1 MVWHVVMSGF
11 LFLVLSHVLAEFCH
25 TCWSWHTQ
33 LKDSRTHEV
42 RSDWFFRGNP
52 IWKLNW
58 LVQIKHLISSELLKD
73 KLDECDGQKNKSFSR
88 QDKTTERQ
96 FSFYFLPN
104 FSRGFL
110 GRPKMTA
117 LIMLANVHWC
127 ASCNKTPLSQSPYPT
142 GSPWPPHL
150 SSPTHSS
157 ANGVAV
163 VSSRKN
169 NQYPYANQRLDSLG
183 DCLTIKAIKMT
194 ILCGFLLSG
203 TVGRLNCMVWF

>member
-11 LFLVLSHVLAEFCH
+11 LFLVLSHALAEFCH

-33 LKDSRTHEV
+33 LKGSRTHEV
-42 RSDWFFRGNP
+42 WSDWFFRGNP

-96 FSFYFLPN
+96 FSFSPN

-127 ASCNKTPLSQSPYPT
+127 ASCNKTPLSHSPYPT

-169 NQYPYANQRLDSLG
+169 KSISLCKPKAGLTGWLSDNQSHKNDHSVWLPTQRDSGQTKLH
-183 DCLTIKAIKMT
+183 DV
-194 ILCGFLLSG
+194 ILE
-203 TVGRLNCMVWF
+203 